1 MNEESENIKDVEIL
15 LVEDSETDRMLAVE
29 ALRHSR
35 VGNNVHC
42 VSDGEQAMQFLRQQ
56 APYKNAPTPDL
67 ILLDLNLPKK
77 DGREVLSEIKSD
89 DYLKFIPV
97 VVLTTSK
104 AREDIVGAYDEHA
117 NCYITK
123 PIDFDQFGRVIRELE
138 NFWFKV
144 VTLPAQLPEARPH
157 MGSRAGVNENLIRS
171 AAGKKRE
178 YRALILED
186 SPTDTLLIKAAL
198 AESSQ
203 VKFTTAEAV
212 RTSVAEEML
221 VNGDFDVVIADLGL
235 PDSQGLDTVRRLNG
249 AAGGVPIV
257 VLTMLDD
264 EKIGLDAL
272 REGATDYV
280 VKGEINGRLLARTI
294 RYAIDRNKIEDQL
307 RHAQRM
313 ESIGVL
319 AGGIAH
325 DFNNL
330 MMIVR
335 GNAEVQQRLGDDS
348 AILRK
353 TSKQILD
360 ASDRATTL
368 TRQLL
373 AFSRRER
380 VQLVHVDFNVVL
392 KEFTKMVSRL
402 LGPTIKLELD
412 LTSDA
417 LPVLMDPG
425 LMEQVIMNFAVNG
438 RDAMD
443 GRGVLK
449 ITTSRILIDAT
460 SRYGVPPDGLGEYI
474 CMSVKDEGRGISAV
488 DLPHIFEPFYTTK
501 EVGKGTGLGL
511 STAFGIIQQHRGVL
525 DVQSEAGDGAVFSIV
540 LPLRAEV
547 NRHETTATTEIPHAK
562 GETILV
568 VDDEKMV
575 RELTV
580 MFLEMNGFK
589 VIEATTGAEVQN
601 RWDALKDEI
610 DLVLTDVIMP
620 EGVSGHELGQW
631 IHHRRPEMKI
641 IYCSGFSRNHINR
654 DYKLKEGDN
663 FLTKPFSLDSLISI
677 VHRNLSGEA

>member
-1 MNEESENIKDVEIL
+1 MSEELNRSKEVEIL

-29 ALRHSR
+29 ALRQSR
-35 VGNNVHC
+35 IGNNVHC
-42 VSDGEQAMQFLRQQ
+42 VEDGEKAMLYLRQQ
-56 APYKNAPTPDL
+56 SPYENVPTPDL
-67 ILLDLNLPKK
+67 ILLDLNLPRK

-89 DYLKFIPV
+89 EYLKFIPV
-97 VVLTTSK
+97 IVLTTSK
-104 AREDIVGAYDEHA
+104 AREDIAGAYEEHA

-123 PIDFDQFGRVIRELE
+123 PLDFDQFGRVLRELE
-138 NFWFKV
+138 SFWFKV
-144 VTLPAQLPEARPH
+144 VTLPAQSPTMRPH
-157 MGSRAGVNENLIRS
+157 MGSRAGVNEKIVKS
-171 AAGKKRE
+171 AQGKIRE

-186 SPTDTLLIKAAL
+186 SPTDALLIKAAL

-203 VKFTTAEAV
+203 VKFTTREAIRTGMAE
-212 RTSVAEEML
+212 TMLGEE
-221 VNGDFDVVIADLGL
+221 DFDVVIADLGL
-235 PDSQGLDTVRRLNG
+235 PDSQGLDTVTRLHKV
-249 AAGGVPIV
+249 AGGVPIV

-264 EKIGLDAL
+264 EKMGLDAL

-294 RYAIDRNKIEDQL
+294 HYAIDRRKIEDQL

-335 GNAEVQQRLGDDS
+335 GNAEVQQRLGDGS
-348 AILRK
+348 AILKK

-360 ASDRATTL
+360 AADRATVL

-380 VQLVHVDFNVVL
+380 VHLIQVDFNEVL
-392 KEFTKMVSRL
+392 KEFAKMVGRL
-402 LGPTIKLELD
+402 LGPTIDLGIE
-412 LTSDA
+412 LTSDS

-449 ITTSRILIDAT
+449 IRTQRIQIDAT
-460 SRYGVPPDGLGEYI
+460 SRYGVPPDGVGEYM
-474 CMSVKDEGRGISAV
+474 CMTVEDEGKGISAEN
-488 DLPHIFEPFYTTK
+488 LPHIFEPFYTTK

-511 STAFGIIQQHRGVL
+511 STAFGIVQQHRGVL
-525 DVQSEAGDGAVFSIV
+525 DVQSEEGKGTVFSVV

-547 NRHETTATTEIPHAK
+547 DQDEATSAAETPQAK

-589 VIEATTGAEVQN
+589 VIEANTGADVQN
-601 RWDALKDEI
+601 RWDELQDEV

-631 IHHRRPEMKI
+631 IHQRKPEMKI

-663 FLTKPFSLDSLISI
+663 FLTKPFSLDSLINI
-677 VHRNLSGEA
+677 VHRNLSGEP